1 MKIRT
6 IWRHMQAHP
15 RTTWVAVLCLV
26 FFAGLILPRIYDMK
40 LRFPGQSEIHITE
53 GLATFKSVGK
63 SRAALLVVDG
73 QEYVCAGPAYAS
85 PNCFVGKVAQVR
97 EAMEGEKLKIVW
109 FKQSVYPFFSNRRV
123 LLMEHDGR
131 LLVSPDKVV
140 ADIRQGRE
148 AAPAAMVWI
157 GFGLLLACMFMVWV
171 IDKDEANERAYR
183 QQADS

>member
-1 MKIRT
+1 MLDQTGSNSKNATKNDLGAEGREFESRRPDQSNQGLAGIRLQGLAHLGARQASSARHPACLYCRRMKIRT

-40 LRFPGQSEIHITE
+40 LRFPEQSEIRITE
-53 GLATFKSVGK
+53 GFATFKSVGK

-97 EAMEGEKLKIVW
+97 EAMEGK
-109 FKQSVYPFFSNRRV
+109 S
-123 LLMEHDGR
+123 
-131 LLVSPDKVV
+131 
-140 ADIRQGRE
+140 
-148 AAPAAMVWI
+148 
-157 GFGLLLACMFMVWV
+157 
-171 IDKDEANERAYR
+171 
-183 QQADS
+183 